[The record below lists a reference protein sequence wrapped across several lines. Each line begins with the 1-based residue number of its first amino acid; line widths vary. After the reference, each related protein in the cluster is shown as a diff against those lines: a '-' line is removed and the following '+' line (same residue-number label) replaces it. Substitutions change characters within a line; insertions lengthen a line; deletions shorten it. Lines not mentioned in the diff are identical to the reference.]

1 MTKQSPDKPSVPS
14 VDDLRRQ
21 VEGTREELGQTVAAL
36 AAKADIKSRVTQKK
50 AQVTSHMQDRAA
62 HARRQLT
69 GSANILGDRLR
80 DEAPKRPGK
89 GSIEREGVHA
99 STVTRSLLS
108 ARSPSSRSSSSNAA
122 GDTDESV
129 QDRLQ
134 AGRSPHG
141 GRDGRCGRCTVQAS
155 VEAHRS

>member
-80 DEAPKRPGK
+80 DEAPQ
-89 GSIEREGVHA
+89 
-99 STVTRSLLS
+99 
-108 ARSPSSRSSSSNAA
+108 AA
-122 GDTDESV
+122 WQRVYRT
-129 QDRLQ
+129 
-134 AGRSPHG
+134 G
-141 GRDGRCGRCTVQAS
+141 GRTRLDRDALLAVGAVAFVAILLIQ
-155 VEAHRS
+155 RSRRYR